1 MQTYVEFRLSFI
13 VLVIAHERGQSNYSK
28 MQMENSKILNCHMKK
43 TRETKTKKKKK
54 KKKRKKRILVRGL
67 ESSK

>member
-1 MQTYVEFRLSFI
+1 
-13 VLVIAHERGQSNYSK
+13 

-43 TRETKTKKKKK
+43 TRETKKKK
-54 KKKRKKRILVRGL
+54 KKKRKKRIRGL